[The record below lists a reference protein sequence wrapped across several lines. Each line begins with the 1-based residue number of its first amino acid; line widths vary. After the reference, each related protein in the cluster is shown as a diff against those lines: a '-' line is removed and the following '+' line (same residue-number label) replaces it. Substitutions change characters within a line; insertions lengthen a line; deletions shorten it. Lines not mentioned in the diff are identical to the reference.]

1 MPQRAR
7 RMPRKYAE
15 RTACEEMPGNEAVPP
30 AVERVLQRRVRI
42 PGHVHRRVCRWLDG
56 ERTSFERDRAE
67 GVCQTGCRFWRDEAV
82 FAFGRRVV
90 VRLIKAEVKGWLIVR
105 RHHGGGC
112 PHGVPAEKL
121 LPRIPHFVP
130 LRGRRGR
137 TCTRKHAKCRYT
149 APGAPGYNL
158 SR

>member
-1 MPQRAR
+1 ARGWLEGVSRHINRLAVDHQQADLARRIEIEHQRMPQRAR

-90 VRLIKAEVKGWLIVR
+90 VRLI
-105 RHHGGGC
+105 
-112 PHGVPAEKL
+112 
-121 LPRIPHFVP
+121 
-130 LRGRRGR
+130 
-137 TCTRKHAKCRYT
+137 
-149 APGAPGYNL
+149 
-158 SR
+158 